1 MKLTNGFVL
10 FKIKITFLKNGYFKG
25 LEKRAFAN
33 LWSRNLFAWIQNV
46 KDISRAKYNS
56 TIV

>member
-33 LWSRNLFAWIQNV
+33 LWSFICMDPKCKRYI
-46 KDISRAKYNS
+46 KSKI
-56 TIV
+56 

>member
-46 KDISRAKYNS
+46 KEYIKSK
-56 TIV
+56 I